1 MSSAETQEAR
11 AELAS
16 PALTRRLR
24 LIPVPVREP
33 TPAPELAPTPG
44 PTPAPEL
51 APTPAQAPTP
61 GPTQGPAPAP
71 TPGPTPGP
79 ELTPGPEPT
88 AGPEPTPAQARMFP
102 GIRARPWGLG
112 LPSRLRRR

>member
-44 PTPAPEL
+44 PTPAPAL
-51 APTPAQAPTP
+51 APTPA
-61 GPTQGPAPAP
+61 
-71 TPGPTPGP
+71 P
-79 ELTPGPEPT
+79 ELTPGPQPT
-88 AGPEPTPAQARMFP
+88 VAPEPTPAQARMFP